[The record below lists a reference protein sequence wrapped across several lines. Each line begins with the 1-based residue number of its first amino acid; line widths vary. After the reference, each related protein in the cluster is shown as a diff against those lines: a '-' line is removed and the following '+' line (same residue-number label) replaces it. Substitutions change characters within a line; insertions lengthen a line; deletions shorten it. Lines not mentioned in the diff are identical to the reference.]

1 MTDPDD
7 NPPAAPEGEAQ
18 FDTGCAGCLA
28 VILAISAGVFALA
41 AVDATVFADLAD
53 TRSPRNWLGAL
64 APFQWG
70 GVNIGALLLAAYLVF
85 ETVRTGRK
93 LVDPRAAWIDGEV
106 IRFHP
111 ALRMRP
117 LPLAA
122 LEGVR
127 HEAGDIQSI
136 LWLEH
141 KGGRRI
147 KVPMVDAEAAEA
159 FAAAAERARAERT
172 FG

>member
-1 MTDPDD
+1 MTDPGD

-28 VILAISAGVFALA
+28 VVLAISAGVFALA
-41 AVDATVFADLAD
+41 AVDSALFADIAD
-53 TRSPRNWLGAL
+53 TPGRRNWLGAL

-85 ETVRTGRK
+85 ETVRLVRK

-122 LEGVR
+122 LERVQ
-127 HEAGDIQSI
+127 HEAGEMQST

-147 KVPMVDAEAAEA
+147 KVPMVDAEAADA

-172 FG
+172 LG

>member
-1 MTDPDD
+1 MMAPDEQ
-7 NPPAAPEGEAQ
+7 PPAAPEGEAQ

-28 VILAISAGVFALA
+28 VVLAISAGVFALA
-41 AVDATVFADLAD
+41 AVDAAIFADLAD

-70 GVNIGALLLAAYLVF
+70 GMNIGALLLAAYLVF
-85 ETVRTGRK
+85 EVVRLIRK
-93 LVDPRAAWIDGEV
+93 LIDPRAAWLDGDV

-111 ALRMRP
+111 TLRMRP

-122 LEGVR
+122 LERVW

-136 LWLEH
+136 LWIEH

-147 KVPMVDAEAAEA
+147 KVSMVDAEAAAA
-159 FAAAAERARAERT
+159 FVAAAERARAERT